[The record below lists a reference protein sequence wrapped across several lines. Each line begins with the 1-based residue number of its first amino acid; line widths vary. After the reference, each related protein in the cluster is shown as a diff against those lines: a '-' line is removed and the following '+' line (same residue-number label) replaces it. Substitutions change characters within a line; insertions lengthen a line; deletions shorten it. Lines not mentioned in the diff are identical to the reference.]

1 MVLIRQIPGAEPHVT
16 VRYET
21 GALTVNG
28 LPADPGAVIEYG
40 ESCATV
46 SDDPRVR
53 FAVEALPSAPDE
65 PFEID
70 QAEIAAAALAT
81 ERAAMVAD
89 KWQIVAIL
97 DLEEPALWQRI
108 TDWAEGRLAETEPEL
123 PPCDPITRSAI
134 RNAITIPRLSQIVD
148 LLAWLLAWD
157 GDRVDQLFRL
167 SMALRG

>member
-1 MVLIRQIPGAEPHVT
+1 MSSVQYMTAGGVWLCSCQEGTDPPEGAIPA
-16 VRYET
+16 
-21 GALTVNG
+21 
-28 LPADPGAVIEYG
+28 PADAAGFHGMEGLRWDGGAWVI
-40 ESCATV
+40 
-46 SDDPRVR
+46 D
-53 FAVEALPSAPDE
+53 ALD
-65 PFEID
+65 
-70 QAEIAAAALAT
+70 AE
-81 ERAAMVAD
+81 RSAMVAD

-97 DLEEPALWQRI
+97 DLEDPALWQRI

-123 PPCDPITRSAI
+123 PLCDPITRSAI